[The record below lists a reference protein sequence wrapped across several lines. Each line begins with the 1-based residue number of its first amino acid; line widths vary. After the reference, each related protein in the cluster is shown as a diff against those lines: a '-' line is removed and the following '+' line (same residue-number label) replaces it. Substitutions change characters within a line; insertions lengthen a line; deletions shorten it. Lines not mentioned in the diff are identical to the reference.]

1 MSPSLIL
8 RLSKLKVM
16 RSHWMIF

>member
-8 RLSKLKVM
+8 RLSNLKVM
-16 RSHWMIF
+16 PSHWMIF